1 MYFYGYILIDH
12 KNKTVFKGGEFLSIK
27 ELLQFE
33 DATTRFAKIKQTIDN
48 LLADNPSL
56 TTADINRILYRQ
68 FGTRIHRGTV
78 SWNGETIQLRPEV
91 AEQLRQNYL
100 ASRGIHPTAYS
111 APNKNPLPPQGD
123 NRGNGIHVQN
133 PASAGAAATNREWEL
148 NGNMDMS
155 VDDEEAQRRKW
166 RR

>member
-68 FGTRIHRGTV
+68 FGTRIHKGSV
-78 SWNGETIQLRPEV
+78 SRNGETIQLRPEV
-91 AEQLRQNYL
+91 TDQLRQNYL
-100 ASRGIHPTAYS
+100 FSSGISPSSHTTT
-111 APNKNPLPPQGD
+111 NRNPLPPQGD
-123 NRGNGIHVQN
+123 NRGNGVHVQS
-133 PASAGAAATNREWEL
+133 PASTGATDTNREWEL

-155 VDDEEAQRRKW
+155 VDDEETQRRKW